1 MRLDKEETMDKKI
14 MMADAELRSLSDYV
28 ERILRSGHTFSQPEA
43 RLTLFAC
50 YALASILAE
59 RTDTIRTRRLDP
71 DVVAR
76 LVTECRRELASIERA
91 IDETGSWDAKRWVP
105 SEMCEDET
113 TLRWLHDEIARCFEG
128 LEPEF
133 VGLPVHQLNRAVQ
146 QARLMQVWDVADAK
160 YQPSLRAAIRHLEQA
175 IMAAMC
181 APHN

>member
-1 MRLDKEETMDKKI
+1 MNQSNMI
-14 MMADAELRSLSDYV
+14 SDAELRSLSDYV
-28 ERILRSGHTFSQPEA
+28 ERILRSGHTFSRPDA

-50 YALASILAE
+50 FALASILAE

-71 DVVAR
+71 KIVAR
-76 LVTECRRELASIERA
+76 LVAECRRELAPVERA

-105 SEMCEDET
+105 SEMCEDESA
-113 TLRWLHDEIARCFEG
+113 LRWLHDEIARCFEG